1 MKQLIKQPW
10 LHQPLTE
17 ILFILLP
24 PILCLLAIILFPAVF
39 ASNKPV
45 DEQWWLILVLLIDVA
60 HVYST
65 LYHTYFNP
73 VHLNGRKFL
82 LWLIPMLA
90 FAGAYAVYQYSPLLF
105 WRLLAYTALYHFIR
119 QQYGFLRLY
128 SRREYHCPLWHR
140 LIDNVTI
147 YAATLYPVLYWH
159 LTERNFNW
167 FIQDDFLHWQQP
179 WLKSAAFALYIII
192 LSIYFLKEGL
202 ASVRGGCINIPKN
215 MIILGSALSWYMGI
229 VYFNG
234 DLIFTLFNVVSH
246 GIPYMA
252 LIWIM
257 GKKQQQRSPKS
268 MNNFLQKMYRIPM
281 GSLCFLASLFLLAY
295 IEEGLW
301 DVSLWQEHTRTFSLF
316 HKFLGTMQNAAV
328 GIWVPLLTVPQLTHY
343 ILDGF
348 IWKVRKMN
356 V

>member
-1 MKQLIKQPW
+1 MKSSFKQPW
-10 LHQPLTE
+10 LYQPLTE
-17 ILFILLP
+17 IVFILLP
-24 PILCLLAIILFPAVF
+24 PLLCLLAIILFPTVF
-39 ASNKPV
+39 TSGKPV
-45 DEQWWLILVLLIDVA
+45 DEQWWIILVLLIDVA

-73 VHLNGRKFL
+73 AHLKGRRFL
-82 LWLIPMLA
+82 LWLIPLIA
-90 FAGAYAVYQYSPLLF
+90 FISVYFVYQYNPMLF

-128 SRREYHCPLWHR
+128 NRRENNYPKWHR
-140 LIDNVTI
+140 LIDNAAI
-147 YAATLYPVLYWH
+147 YAATLYPMLYWH
-159 LTERNFNW
+159 LTDRSFNW
-167 FIQDDFLHWQQP
+167 FIPNDFLHWQQP
-179 WLKSAAFALYIII
+179 WIKSAALVIYLLI
-192 LSIYFLKEGL
+192 LCIYLVKECMIGL
-202 ASVRGGCINIPKN
+202 QKRVVNIPKN
-215 MIILGSALSWYMGI
+215 MIMLGTVLSWYLGI

-234 DLIFTLFNVVSH
+234 DLTFTLFNVVSH

-257 GKKQQQRSPKS
+257 GRKQQQEAPQS
-268 MNNFLQKMYRIPM
+268 MNNMLQKLYRSPLGWM
-281 GSLCFLASLFLLAY
+281 CFLGTLFLLAY

-301 DVSLWQEHTRTFSLF
+301 DISLWQEHTRTFHLF
-316 HKFLGTMQNAAV
+316 HELFGTVQTYTA
-328 GIWVPLLTVPQLTHY
+328 GLWIPLLTVPQLTHY